1 MLRSEMK
8 EQPAPPEAT
17 EGTSSPRRK
26 WFRRILWA
34 IVAGFALGIL
44 LVGLFVLN
52 GTVLDRGGTPEVA
65 VTEFPAATI
74 ATNGQHVRLLA
85 YNIAKAFV
93 HQGRLSFLEE
103 KEVTD
108 RLDKVAELIREQ
120 RADIVFLSEAI
131 RDCGPCPVN
140 QIEYLAKKAEMHS
153 WAYGENYNVG
163 LPFYRISG
171 GNGILS
177 RWPLD
182 GVANMD
188 LAGRKPFYV
197 TKNNRRVLICSVE
210 MGDSGVMMAALHNDS
225 FNLGNNAKQ
234 AREIV
239 ESLSIQPAIAA
250 GDFNAWPGTESIKV
264 YQDSGQFSGEWEG
277 PHTFP
282 AHDPDRT
289 IDFVL
294 APADWIL
301 IEHQVIPNE
310 ASDHCAV
317 LSVFEVKGM

>member
-1 MLRSEMK
+1 MDE
-8 EQPAPPEAT
+8 ETTPPETTEAT
-17 EGTSSPRRK
+17 PPHRR
-26 WFRRILWA
+26 WLRRLLGA
-34 IVAGFALGIL
+34 VGAGLAVGVL

-93 HQGRLSFLEE
+93 HQGRLNFLDE
-103 KEVTD
+103 KEVRD
-108 RLDKVAELIREQ
+108 RLDKVAALIREQ

-140 QIEYLAKKAEMHS
+140 QIEYLAKKTEMHS

-171 GNGILS
+171 GNAILS

-182 GVANMD
+182 GVANPD
-188 LAGRKPFYV
+188 LHGRKPFYV

-210 MGDSGVMMAALHNDS
+210 MGDSGLMLAALHNDS
-225 FNLGNNAKQ
+225 FNLENNAKQ

-239 ESLSIQPAIAA
+239 DLLSVQLAIAA
-250 GDFNAWPGTESIKV
+250 GDFNASPGTDSMKV
-264 YQDSGQFSGEWEG
+264 YQDSGRFNGEWHG

-289 IDFVL
+289 IDFIL
-294 APADWIL
+294 APSDWKL
-301 IEHQVIPNE
+301 IEHEVIPNE

>member
-1 MLRSEMK
+1 M
-8 EQPAPPEAT
+8 
-17 EGTSSPRRK
+17 
-26 WFRRILWA
+26 
-34 IVAGFALGIL
+34 
-44 LVGLFVLN
+44 LN

-65 VTEFPAATI
+65 VTKFPSATI

-93 HQGRLSFLEE
+93 HQGRMNFLEP

-108 RLDKVAELIREQ
+108 RLDQVAALIREQ
-120 RADIVFLSEAI
+120 QADIVFLSEAI

-140 QIEYLAKKAEMHS
+140 QIEYLAKKTEMRS

-182 GVANMD
+182 GVANLD
-188 LAGRKPFYV
+188 LAGRQPFYV
-197 TKNNRRVLICSVE
+197 TRNNRRVLICSLE
-210 MGDSGVMMAALHNDS
+210 MGDSGVMLAALHNDS
-225 FNLGNNAKQ
+225 FNLENNARQ

-239 ESLSIQPAIAA
+239 DSLSVQPAICA
-250 GDFNAWPGTESIKV
+250 GDFNAWPGTDSIKV
-264 YQDSGQFSGEWEG
+264 YQDSGRFTGEWNG
-277 PHTFP
+277 PPTFP
-282 AHDPDRT
+282 AHAPEKT
-289 IDFVL
+289 IDFIL
-294 APADWIL
+294 APSDWQL
-301 IEHQVIPNE
+301 IEHKVIPNE

-317 LSVFEVKGM
+317 LSVFEVQGM